1 VAHVDF
7 NLLIALDA
15 LLEENSVAAAADRLN
30 LSPPAMSRTL
40 ARIRRATGDDILVR
54 TGRTMTPT
62 PRALEL
68 REETRELVRRGTAV
82 LTPPRTLDLDTLD
95 RAFTIRGHDALA
107 SALALP
113 LTTAIAQAAPH
124 VKLRFLAEPAADVS
138 DLARGHT
145 DLEVGATKPSR
156 PEIAADTVGTDQMVA
171 VFRDGHPLADGEFT
185 PERFAAAC
193 HVSVSRRGRLRGAI
207 DDALAERGL
216 RRQVIAALPT
226 AAAALDLAARTDL
239 VTAVTGRVCRPAW
252 TRLGLCTSPL
262 PFGVPPVP
270 VILSWHHRNDS
281 DPAHAWLREQ
291 IRTALLAILEVLSAY
306 PRTQKAPGSEGED
319 GRQPCPSSVTRYR
332 GTSARVTGGL
342 RSGVRDW
349 AQAGHTGVFRVA
361 AGTQA

>member
-1 VAHVDF
+1 VVHVDF

-15 LLEENSVAAAADRLN
+15 LLEENSVAAAADRLH

-40 ARIRRATGDDILVR
+40 TRIRRATGDDILVR

-68 REETRELVRRGTAV
+68 REETRELVRRATAV

-107 SALALP
+107 GALAPP

-124 VKLRFLAEPAADVS
+124 VQVRFLAEPSADAT

-145 DLEVGATKPSR
+145 DLEVGATGPSR
-156 PEIAADTVGTDQMVA
+156 PEIAAYTIGTDQMVA
-171 VFRDGHPLADGEFT
+171 VFRAGHPLAEGELT
-185 PERFAAAC
+185 PERFAAAS
-193 HVSVSRRGRLRGAI
+193 HVTVSRRGRLRGVI

-216 RRQVIAALPT
+216 RRRVLAALPT
-226 AAAALDLAARTDL
+226 TAAALDLAARTDL
-239 VTAVTGRVCRPAW
+239 VTVVAGRVCRPAW
-252 TRLGLCTSPL
+252 TRLGLHARPL

-281 DPAHAWLREQ
+281 DPAHAWLRTQ
-291 IRTALLAILEVLSAY
+291 VRIALRAILD
-306 PRTQKAPGSEGED
+306 D
-319 GRQPCPSSVTRYR
+319 GP
-332 GTSARVTGGL
+332 A
-342 RSGVRDW
+342 
-349 AQAGHTGVFRVA
+349 
-361 AGTQA
+361 